1 MPKIVI
7 LGSCRYEPY
16 EILYTPHRIDGDDE
30 AGYQKA
36 KKIYGPLIEQCDECW
51 VFAPDGIGYHTARDI
66 KTALEQGKIVRLLV
80 DSPITRMLFKG
91 AAERADKSV

>member
-16 EILYTPHRIDGDDE
+16 EILYTPHRVDGDDE

-36 KKIYGPLIEQCDECW
+36 KKIYGPKIKTCEECW
-51 VFAPDGIGYHTARDI
+51 VFAPDGIGPHTARDI
-66 KTALEQGKIVRLLV
+66 KMALEEGKIVRLVL
-80 DSPITRMLFKG
+80 DSPITRIILEE
-91 AAERADKSV
+91 AAKNADKSG